1 MKNFTFRR
9 SVVRKKQSSIPP
21 SLYTGFNTSMLLL
34 LAALLFPSLVHA
46 QKKKA
51 GKNAAKVSEA
61 IYRTSDAGKYMRKW
75 WVLGPV
81 PVSSDTTKG
90 VDLSMQ
96 QKFFEDAT
104 LSVTL
109 PASIKEV
116 SPAKK

>member
-1 MKNFTFRR
+1 MKNFTIRH
-9 SVVRKKQSSIPP
+9 SVDRKKQSSIPFS
-21 SLYTGFNTSMLLL
+21 SLYTGFNTPMLLL
-34 LAALLFPSLVHA
+34 LAALLFPSLIHA

-51 GKNAAKVSEA
+51 SKNAANVSEA

-81 PVSSDTTKG
+81 SVSSDTTKG
-90 VDLSMQ
+90 ADLSAQ

-109 PASIKEV
+109 PASSKRFLL
-116 SPAKK
+116 